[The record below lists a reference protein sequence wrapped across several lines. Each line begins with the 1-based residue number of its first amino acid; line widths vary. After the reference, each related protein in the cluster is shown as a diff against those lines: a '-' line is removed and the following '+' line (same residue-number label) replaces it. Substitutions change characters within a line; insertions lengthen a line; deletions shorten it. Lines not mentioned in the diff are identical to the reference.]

1 MIKKEIAKDKSLE
14 ELLVLADEL
23 ARGYFRQ
30 GLNCTECVL
39 RAVMDI
45 YETDTPASF
54 DLVFMRES
62 LFADGAEY
70 LAYDAEQDG
79 WYISGPIES
88 ADKAVE
94 ILRAAGALG

>member
-1 MIKKEIAKDKSLE
+1 MKLKITAEEKKALLAYLE
-14 ELLVLADEL
+14 ASEDCEKL
-23 ARGYFRQ
+23 
-30 GLNCTECVL
+30 TE
-39 RAVMDI
+39 REWVMDI

-70 LAYDAEQDG
+70 LAYDEEQDG

-88 ADKAVE
+88 ADRAVE